1 MNNAS
6 QTAGYAG
13 TELTLVIPCYFDQNS
28 AGSLFSLLRTYQS
41 YADDVLARVCFVV
54 VDDGSPLRWTLPH
67 YDLNLVWLRIN
78 ENIPWN
84 NGGARNLGATV
95 AHSDK
100 ILLSDM
106 DYVFPQETLRA
117 ILRKKN
123 LGKRMY
129 KFWCVDY
136 ELGCGRPMR
145 PLRRFAAM
153 LKGQSITRNG
163 RPMGKNDN
171 TFLLS
176 RGRFL
181 ELFGYDEEFSG
192 EYGSEDVHFALFHRC
207 NGTRTLYFPPAYP
220 CITRAEVDRGRA
232 YHSLSRK
239 SERNGEIFLR
249 KKREL
254 HTVQGGGHSR
264 IFLNFTWQTLR
275 VNHRPPPPRRFLGGG
290 GRQKWPP
297 PLCRGGVW
305 GRRFLGEGWRSF

>member
-1 MNNAS
+1 MNNAN
-6 QTAGYAG
+6 QTDGYAG
-13 TELTLVIPCYFDQNS
+13 TDLTLVIPCYFDQSS
-28 AGSLFSLLRTYQS
+28 AGSVLSLLRTYES

-67 YDLNLVWLRIN
+67 YELNLTWLRIN
-78 ENIPWN
+78 ENIRWN
-84 NGGARNLGATV
+84 NGGARNLGAV
-95 AHSDK
+95 FARSDK
-100 ILLSDM
+100 ILLSDL
-106 DYVFPQETLRA
+106 DYIFPQETLRA
-117 ILRKKN
+117 ILRKKT

-136 ELGCGRPMR
+136 EMGCGRPMR
-145 PLRRFAAM
+145 PLRKFTAM

-163 RPMGKNDN
+163 RPMGKHDN

-192 EYGSEDVHFALFHRC
+192 EYGMEDVYFALFHRC
-207 NGTRTLYFPPAYP
+207 NGTRTLYFSPAYP
-220 CITRAEVDRGRA
+220 CITRAVDRDRA

-239 SERNGEIFLR
+239 SEHNDKIFLR

-264 IFLNFTWQTLR
+264 IFLNFTWRTLR
-275 VNHRPPPPRRFLGGG
+275 VNHRPPPPPRFLGW
-290 GRQKWPP
+290 REKAK
-297 PLCRGGVW
+297 LARCRLLGW
-305 GRRFLGEGWRSF
+305 G